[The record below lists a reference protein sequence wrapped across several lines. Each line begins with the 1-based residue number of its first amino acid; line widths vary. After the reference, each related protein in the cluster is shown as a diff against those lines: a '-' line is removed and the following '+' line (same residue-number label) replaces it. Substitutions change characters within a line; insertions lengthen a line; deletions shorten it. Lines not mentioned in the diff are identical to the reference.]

1 VKLPQ
6 LDRLPLILAGAL
18 LAGCLAGCHYHRSQ
32 ADGGATVSRDG
43 VASTAGAPLPG
54 SSGYTAGSTSSS
66 ERFQPSPGTWNE
78 NSTSPAPRRN
88 GLFPPNDDFETDT
101 KQLSPSPGEGEPSAG
116 RTRRSLTLPLFRRKI
131 ASSAPSHS
139 TGSARRAGGAPQVP
153 SDSSDGLG
161 YAAIA
166 SAEPPTGWTGRS
178 ADQTAREAWHGR
190 QAFPDGPDRASA
202 SIDPGREPIRL
213 DDPPRLRTTPTD
225 GGFELRSESG
235 RGLAI
240 PRILVCRQVRG
251 FEDVV
256 PLDARRL
263 RRGQPLLI
271 YATLENFRSMATS
284 KGYRTLTLSTLEIR
298 KADGEVLQRQPLGTA
313 VDLVEVPRRDF
324 FLTHLITIPDDL
336 PAGEYLFD
344 LYVDDLLKHESA
356 TARVAVHVTEDR
368 SPRDGMADI
377 SGSARRPAG
386 FPK

>member
-1 VKLPQ
+1 M
-6 LDRLPLILAGAL
+6 
-18 LAGCLAGCHYHRSQ
+18 
-32 ADGGATVSRDG
+32 
-43 VASTAGAPLPG
+43 
-54 SSGYTAGSTSSS
+54 
-66 ERFQPSPGTWNE
+66 
-78 NSTSPAPRRN
+78 
-88 GLFPPNDDFETDT
+88 
-101 KQLSPSPGEGEPSAG
+101 
-116 RTRRSLTLPLFRRKI
+116 
-131 ASSAPSHS
+131 
-139 TGSARRAGGAPQVP
+139 
-153 SDSSDGLG
+153 
-161 YAAIA
+161 
-166 SAEPPTGWTGRS
+166 
-178 ADQTAREAWHGR
+178 
-190 QAFPDGPDRASA
+190 
-202 SIDPGREPIRL
+202 
-213 DDPPRLRTTPTD
+213 
-225 GGFELRSESG
+225 
-235 RGLAI
+235 
-240 PRILVCRQVRG
+240 RG